1 MFFMICYDIID
12 DARRRKMQK
21 LLEGYGEGVQYSVF
35 ECDISDS
42 QYRDLKGKVF
52 SSIKR
57 DEDNVRFY
65 PLCRACAGKIEFT
78 GNGAIMENEHF
89 FII

>member
-12 DARRRKMQK
+12 DARRRRMQK
-21 LLEGYGEGVQYSVF
+21 LLEGYGERVQYSVF

-42 QYRDLKGKVF
+42 QYRALKGKVL
-52 SSIKR
+52 SSIDT
-57 DEDNVRFY
+57 DEDSVRVY
-65 PLCRACAGKIEFT
+65 PLCRTCTGKIEFN
-78 GNGAIMENEHF
+78 GNGNTTKNEHF